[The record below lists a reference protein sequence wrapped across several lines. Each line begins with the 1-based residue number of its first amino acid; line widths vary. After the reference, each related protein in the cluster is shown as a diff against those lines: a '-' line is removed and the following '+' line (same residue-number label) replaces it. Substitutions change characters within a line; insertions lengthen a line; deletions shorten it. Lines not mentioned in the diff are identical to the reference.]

1 MQDKKSIFSSISS
14 GLDSS
19 KTNESASSPRLDE
32 IEKKIKIIDEKLS
45 KVVSQKEEEL
55 KYREEIL
62 DKLKRI
68 EEKKEPDSAAQ
79 NVLIKEIK
87 GNFEN
92 IKKILEELKLSLVS
106 SENKH
111 SYESLAKKIASEV
124 SATKVETNKE
134 ISTLEIGVS
143 EIKQLLIDY
152 YKKYDDQTKAY
163 VKSLEKKDEINKNL
177 KNEIS
182 FLKNELL
189 NISAELKKNWEKFE
203 NSNENNLSIISKK
216 EDEFDIKLEEI
227 GSRQEK
233 FLKSIEETLKEL
245 KETQINYEKQMKDLL
260 ELEKENEASKNI
272 KEGIKVLKED
282 LSAISSDLKGLLE
295 KVEISN
301 KDNLAIIY
309 KQGEEFNLKLKELKE
324 IQINYGKDIKDIS
337 KILVSLS
344 ELKTFI
350 KEMNNPIISKLEE
363 NLSENKKN
371 SEELAL
377 ISTDIIQA
385 ISTKLEKITTIL
397 SEMPQKLEEKSLDIF
412 LKKTDQEYYADELR
426 EHYEYIVRSAKVTI
440 LILKEVIDDFNKF
453 NLTPFSGVSGELI
466 KRNLI
471 KLDSAYSEFKA
482 SLEENEDISKGI

>member
-32 IEKKIKIIDEKLS
+32 IENKIKLIDEKIS
-45 KVVSQKEEEL
+45 KIVSQKEEEL
-55 KYREEIL
+55 KYRQEIL
-62 DKLKRI
+62 DKLKKI

-87 GNFEN
+87 GNFED

-189 NISAELKKNWEKFE
+189 NISAELKKNWGKFE
-203 NSNENNLSIISKK
+203 NSNENDLSIISKK

-233 FLKSIEETLKEL
+233 FLKLIEETLKEL
-245 KETQINYEKQMKDLL
+245 KET
-260 ELEKENEASKNI
+260 
-272 KEGIKVLKED
+272 
-282 LSAISSDLKGLLE
+282 
-295 KVEISN
+295 
-301 KDNLAIIY
+301 
-309 KQGEEFNLKLKELKE
+309 
-324 IQINYGKDIKDIS
+324 QINYGKDIKDIS

-350 KEMNNPIISKLEE
+350 KEINNPIISKLEE

-397 SEMPQKLEEKSLDIF
+397 SEMPQKIEEKSLDIF

-426 EHYEYIVRSAKVTI
+426 EHYEYIVRSAKGTI
-440 LILKEVIDDFNKF
+440 LILKEIIDDFNKF
-453 NLTPFSGVSGELI
+453 NFPPFLGVSGELI

-471 KLDSAYSEFKA
+471 KLESAYSEFKA